1 MSSKNNYLEF
11 QFNIGLCYLYLNQ
24 PIENILNF
32 INSIESP
39 SNFSYQ
45 LCDFDS
51 FYSPKTY
58 SLTIR
63 LLVIDNILHDIS
75 MDY

>member
-32 INSIESP
+32 INSFKTLSK
-39 SNFSYQ
+39 FSYQ

-51 FYSPKTY
+51 FYSPKTN